1 MDIIVKGRRTD
12 VNDRFKRH
20 VDSKLAKL
28 EKLDSKIIRVDVE
41 VSSERNPRMADQKE
55 RVELTLHSRGPVI
68 RAEAASDDRYGALD
82 MALDKLDSRLR
93 RVSDRRKTHYGT
105 RTPPK
110 MNGMEAMPSTLPP
123 TPEPVRA
130 PEPARAGL
138 ARVAAAT
145 GVAVSDRRPDGFERP
160 DLEEELL
167 TIDKDGNCPVVVREK
182 THKAEPMHID
192 QALYEMELVGHD
204 FFLFSD
210 RESGLPS
217 VVYRRRGWDYGVIRL
232 IDE

>member
-20 VDSKLAKL
+20 IDTKLAKL
-28 EKLDSKIIRVDVE
+28 ERLDSKIIRVDVE
-41 VSSERNPRMADQKE
+41 VSSERNPRMADQRE
-55 RVELTLHSRGPVI
+55 RVELTLHSKGPVI
-68 RAEAASDDRYGALD
+68 RAEAAADDRYGALD

-93 RVSDRRKTHYGT
+93 RMADRRKGHHMREG
-105 RTPPK
+105 
-110 MNGMEAMPSTLPP
+110 EAIKASGIEMPSTLPP
-123 TPEPVRA
+123 TPTPRPARA
-130 PEPARAGL
+130 PEPARA
-138 ARVAAAT
+138 AT
-145 GVAVSDRRPDGFERP
+145 GVAVTERQPDGYERP
-160 DLEEELL
+160 DLDEELL
-167 TIDKDGNCPVVVREK
+167 PIAKDGNCPVVVREK
-182 THKAEPMHID
+182 AHKAGPMDID

-210 RESGLPS
+210 KESGLPS

>member
-12 VNDRFKRH
+12 VNDRFRRH

-41 VSSERNPRMADQKE
+41 VSSEHNPRMAGQRE
-55 RVELTLHSRGPVI
+55 RVELTLQTRGPVI
-68 RAEAASDDRYGALD
+68 RAEAAADDRYGALD
-82 MALDKLDSRLR
+82 MALDKLDHQLR
-93 RVSDRRKTHYGT
+93 RVADRRKTHYGT

-110 MNGMEAMPSTLPP
+110 MNGMEPMPSTLPP
-123 TPEPVRA
+123 VPA
-130 PEPARAGL
+130 AEPARVPEPSRAP
-138 ARVAAAT
+138 ATT
-145 GVAVSDRRPDGFERP
+145 GVAVSEREPDIYERP
-160 DLEEELL
+160 DLEEQVLP
-167 TIDKDGNCPVVVREK
+167 IAKDGNCPVVVREK
-182 THKAEPMHID
+182 AHKAGPMDID

-210 RESGLPS
+210 KESGLPS